1 MILVYGLGDLEAL
14 GRENVSLRGISP
26 AIGDPMGAIFPP
38 DEAVF

>member
-26 AIGDPMGAIFPP
+26 SIRDCMGAIIPP
-38 DEAVF
+38 AEAVF